1 MNRLLGSL
9 IAVVGVVAGGFL
21 GYRTYTDETNTIRAE
36 VTVEPASAPLGETI
50 TLTVNVENVSLDTVT
65 VRGISFSDDLAAAVT
80 VTETQPI
87 TRTAE
92 HSPLLG
98 QKWTEYTLNQ
108 PLAGGNALQVVFT
121 LQAAAEGVY
130 SGEVSV
136 WVEDS
141 FFGLSHARAARVP
154 VTLRIE

>member
-1 MNRLLGSL
+1 MNRLLGTL
-9 IAVVGVVAGGFL
+9 LAVIVVAGGGFL
-21 GYRTYTDETNTIRAE
+21 GYRAYTGETNTVRAE
-36 VTVEPASAPLGETI
+36 VTVEPASAPLGETL
-50 TLTVNVENVSLDTVT
+50 TLTVKVENVSLDTIT
-65 VRGISFSDDLAAAVT
+65 VRGISLSDDLASAVT

-98 QKWTEYTLNQ
+98 QKWTEYTLHQ
-108 PLAGGNALQVVFT
+108 PLAGGNTLEVVFT

-130 SGEVSV
+130 SGEVNV
-136 WVEDS
+136 WVEDT
-141 FFGLSHARAARVP
+141 FLGLSHARAARVP